1 MGLACNLNV
10 STGLC
15 LYGFRLTCGP
25 VDQVFLSPMGL
36 FQVAFGSTKSHLPA
50 FCWAL
55 FQLLEAALVLE
66 LPNLVPARSISPAL
80 PNCMELS
87 GCIAAL
93 CASPLE
99 ETEHECG
106 SL

>member
-1 MGLACNLNV
+1 MGFAYNMNV
-10 STGLC
+10 RTGVC

-25 VDQVFLSPMGL
+25 VDQIFLFPIGL
-36 FQVAFGSTKSHLPA
+36 FQVAFGSAKSYLPA

-80 PNCMELS
+80 PNCVEVS

-93 CASPLE
+93 LCFPA
-99 ETEHECG
+99 
-106 SL
+106 